1 MTSETSIWMKGQC
14 AYRPLNS
21 FRILGCVP
29 SYIGST
35 KPMPGSWIAVP
46 NPKICVSKSAPKKKT
61 WMKTSVF
68 IVFWLGHFKEFPKPM
83 LSQGQPSTWVIVC
96 VRTAFKGKSCSPQ
109 TEGITSDHQCG
120 WSCCS
125 PIGKKIYGNHLVGG
139 FNQPLW
145 KMNDFVS
152 WDDYSIPNIWK
163 VNPKPNSMVPVTT
176 NQWWLTIINHHYP
189 IPNHQPAMS
198 SSHPIHPFLP
208 PSSCPSS
215 SGELPMGSSAAKLY
229 ICQWLSPEYP
239 KKK

>member
-1 MTSETSIWMKGQC
+1 MTFHTFCNTCCNILYTGYLSCLACCYGCRCQNKPQFLDSEKNKRTQLW
-14 AYRPLNS
+14 
-21 FRILGCVP
+21 ILAWKV
-29 SYIGST
+29 T
-35 KPMPGSWIAVP
+35 
-46 NPKICVSKSAPKKKT
+46 
-61 WMKTSVF
+61 
-68 IVFWLGHFKEFPKPM
+68 
-83 LSQGQPSTWVIVC
+83 
-96 VRTAFKGKSCSPQ
+96 RTAFKGKSCSPQ

-229 ICQWLSPEYP
+229 IYMSMVIPGISP
-239 KKK
+239 KKNRELLRTCQKRDIVLFYRFGG